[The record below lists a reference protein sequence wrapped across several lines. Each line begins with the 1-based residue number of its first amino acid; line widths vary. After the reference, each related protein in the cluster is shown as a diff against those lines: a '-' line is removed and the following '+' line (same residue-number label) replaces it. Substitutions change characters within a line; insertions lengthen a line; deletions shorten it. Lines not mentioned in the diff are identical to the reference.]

1 MNNDNFLPLSLSVQN
16 GSEPEPKITDFE
28 QIDEIGVGGYGRVN
42 LYKHKVTGGIYA
54 IKLID
59 KTKFENKIQKQL
71 FAREVEIMYKISH
84 KNIVKLYS
92 HFEDES
98 NCYLVMEYLK
108 RGNLYSLLQSQPNK
122 CLDQKSIANYIVDLI
137 SSLYYLHNMNPSI
150 IHRDIKPENLLLSDD
165 NHLKLTD
172 FGGSN
177 YYFQNK
183 ARFTTVGTRIY
194 QSPEMLL
201 NKGYDT
207 RVDIW
212 AIGVLIFELLSGE
225 PPFKKDTHSI
235 EDNIINLRINW
246 PNKMNLLGKNL
257 ISKILKVNPEG
268 RLNLV
273 EILQHKFISDIVP
286 DASKRLILPSD
297 FTIEPFIISKMTP
310 QEKTKV
316 NERDYGSNYSDK
328 NSEINFNEDSKKSFE
343 KLNESNNNLTKMY
356 NDVLIKK
363 KMNKNE
369 NENAKSIEY
378 LKQKVEILQKEIYNK
393 IEINLNQ
400 AKQISLLEEDNKYLL
415 QKIDTLTE
423 KYENKEKQYLSVIQK
438 LMEKIKYNKDNKES
452 PQIKRNNQNTL
463 DEFFTNKSHSVKD
476 LQDIP
481 NYYNDNLLLFYQ
493 KENKKLN
500 EINDKYL
507 NIINELKEKIV
518 KLETNSISNEV
529 ENEPMFK
536 LLKENEEKIEKK
548 EKKINKFKNILE
560 NISNFIDKINYETFQ
575 VDIPFDHFDSF
586 DSNNLSWKNGNYY
599 KSSSNANIQFPNNN
613 LSQSNEILSFPSFSI
628 QSKSKLNNLI

>member
-1 MNNDNFLPLSLSVQN
+1 MDNDNFLPLSLSVQN
-16 GSEPEPKITDFE
+16 GSESQPKITDFD
-28 QIDEIGVGGYGRVN
+28 QIDEIGAGGYGRVN
-42 LYKHKVTGGIYA
+42 LYKHKITGAIYA

-122 CLDQKSIANYIVDLI
+122 SFDQKSIANYIVDLI

-212 AIGVLIFELLSGE
+212 AIGVLIFELLCGY
-225 PPFKKDTHSI
+225 PPFKKDTHSM

-246 PNKMNLLGKNL
+246 PIKMNLLGKNL
-257 ISKILKVNPEG
+257 ISKILKVNPEN
-268 RLNLV
+268 RLNLE

-286 DASKRLILPSD
+286 NASKRLILPSD
-297 FTIEPFIISKMTP
+297 VIIEPFIISKMTP
-310 QEKTKV
+310 QEKNKV
-316 NERDYGSNYSDK
+316 NESDYDSNYSNI
-328 NSEINFNEDSKKSFE
+328 NSDINCSDDYQKLYE
-343 KLNESNNNLTKMY
+343 KLNESYNNINKMY
-356 NDVLIKK
+356 NDILIKK
-363 KMNKNE
+363 KINE

-378 LKQKVEILQKEIYNK
+378 LKQKVEILQKDIYK
-393 IEINLNQ
+393 KLEINLNQ
-400 AKQISLLEEDNKYLL
+400 AKQISLLEEDKKYLL
-415 QKIDTLTE
+415 QKIDTLTT

-438 LMEKIKYNKDNKES
+438 LMDKLKDNNKES
-452 PQIKRNNQNTL
+452 SPIKRNDRSAL

-476 LQDIP
+476 LQDLP

-500 EINDKYL
+500 EINVKYL
-507 NIINELKEKIV
+507 SIINELKEKIV

-529 ENEPMFK
+529 NNEPIFK
-536 LLKENEEKIEKK
+536 LLKDNEAEIEKK
-548 EKKINKFKNILE
+548 EKKINKFENILE

-575 VDIPFDHFDSF
+575 VDIPFEHYDSF
-586 DSNNLSWKNGNYY
+586 DSNNLSWKSGNNY
-599 KSSSNANIQFPNNN
+599 KSINSAHIQFPNN
-613 LSQSNEILSFPSFSI
+613 LSQSHEKLSIPSSSI
-628 QSKSKLNNLI
+628 HPKPKLSNLI

>member
-1 MNNDNFLPLSLSVQN
+1 MDNENFLPLSLSVQN
-16 GSEPEPKITDFE
+16 GSEPEPKITDFD
-28 QIDEIGVGGYGRVN
+28 QIDEIGAGGYGRVN
-42 LYKHKVTGGIYA
+42 LYKHKVTGAIYA

-98 NCYLVMEYLK
+98 NCYLVMEYIK
-108 RGNLYSLLQSQPNK
+108 RGNLFSLLQSQPNK

-212 AIGVLIFELLSGE
+212 AIGVLIFELLCGY
-225 PPFKKDTHSI
+225 PPFKKDNHSM
-235 EDNIINLRINW
+235 EDNIINLKINW
-246 PNKMNLLGKNL
+246 PIKMNLLGKNL
-257 ISKILKVNPEG
+257 ISKILKVNPEN
-268 RLNLV
+268 RLNLE

-297 FTIEPFIISKMTP
+297 VIIEPFIISKMTP
-310 QEKTKV
+310 QEKIKV
-316 NERDYGSNYSDK
+316 NESDYDSNYSNR
-328 NSEINFNEDSKKSFE
+328 NSDINFSDDYKKLNE
-343 KLNESNNNLTKMY
+343 KLNESYNNLNKMY

-363 KMNKNE
+363 KINE

-378 LKQKVEILQKEIYNK
+378 LKQKVEILQNEIYK
-393 IEINLNQ
+393 KLEINLNQ
-400 AKQISLLEEDNKYLL
+400 AKQISLLEEDKKYLL
-415 QKIDTLTE
+415 QKIDTLNL

-438 LMEKIKYNKDNKES
+438 LMDKIKNNKDNKDS
-452 PQIKRNNQNTL
+452 PIKRNNQTTL

-476 LQDIP
+476 LQDLP

-493 KENKKLN
+493 QENKKLN

-507 NIINELKEKIV
+507 SIINDLKEKIV
-518 KLETNSISNEV
+518 KLETNSITNEGN
-529 ENEPMFK
+529 NEPIYK
-536 LLKENEEKIEKK
+536 ILKDNEAEIEKK
-548 EKKINKFKNILE
+548 EKKINKFENILE

-575 VDIPFDHFDSF
+575 VDIPFEHYDSF
-586 DSNNLSWKNGNYY
+586 DSNNLSWKNGNNY
-599 KSSSNANIQFPNNN
+599 KCLSSANIQFPNN
-613 LSQSNEILSFPSFSI
+613 LSQSNE
-628 QSKSKLNNLI
+628 KL

>member
-16 GSEPEPKITDFE
+16 GSEPEPKITDFD
-28 QIDEIGVGGYGRVN
+28 QIDEIGAGGYGRVN
-42 LYKHKVTGGIYA
+42 LYKHKVTGAIYA

-172 FGGSN
+172 FGGRN

-316 NERDYGSNYSDK
+316 NKRDYGSNYSDK

-378 LKQKVEILQKEIYNK
+378 LKQKVEILQNEIYK
-393 IEINLNQ
+393 KLEINLNQ

-415 QKIDTLTE
+415 QKIDTLTT

-507 NIINELKEKIV
+507 SIINDLKEKIV

-529 ENEPMFK
+529 NNEPIFK
-536 LLKENEEKIEKK
+536 LLKDNEAEIEKK
-548 EKKINKFKNILE
+548 EKKINKFENILE

>member
-1 MNNDNFLPLSLSVQN
+1 MDNENFLPLSLSVQN
-16 GSEPEPKITDFE
+16 GSEPEPKITDFD
-28 QIDEIGVGGYGRVN
+28 QIDEIGAGGYGRVN
-42 LYKHKVTGGIYA
+42 LYKHKVTGAIYA

-98 NCYLVMEYLK
+98 NCYLVMEYIK
-108 RGNLYSLLQSQPNK
+108 RGNLFSLLQSQPNK

-172 FGGSN
+172 FGASN

-212 AIGVLIFELLSGE
+212 AIGVLIFELLCGY
-225 PPFKKDTHSI
+225 PPFKKDNHSM
-235 EDNIINLRINW
+235 EDNIINLKINW
-246 PNKMNLLGKNL
+246 PIKMNLLGKNL
-257 ISKILKVNPEG
+257 ISKILKVNPEN
-268 RLNLV
+268 RLNLE

-297 FTIEPFIISKMTP
+297 VIIEPFIISKMTP
-310 QEKTKV
+310 QEKIKV
-316 NERDYGSNYSDK
+316 NESDYDSNYSNR
-328 NSEINFNEDSKKSFE
+328 NSDINFSDDYKKLNE
-343 KLNESNNNLTKMY
+343 KLNESYNNLNKMY

-363 KMNKNE
+363 KINE

-378 LKQKVEILQKEIYNK
+378 LKQKVEILQNEIYK
-393 IEINLNQ
+393 KLEINLNQ
-400 AKQISLLEEDNKYLL
+400 AKQISLLEEDKKYLL
-415 QKIDTLTE
+415 QKIDTLNL
-423 KYENKEKQYLSVIQK
+423 KYENKEKQYLNVIQK
-438 LMEKIKYNKDNKES
+438 LMDKIKNNKDNKDS
-452 PQIKRNNQNTL
+452 PIKRNNQTTL
-463 DEFFTNKSHSVKD
+463 DDFFTNKSHSVKD
-476 LQDIP
+476 LQDLP

-493 KENKKLN
+493 QENKKLN

-507 NIINELKEKIV
+507 SIINDLKEKIV
-518 KLETNSISNEV
+518 KLETNSITNEV
-529 ENEPMFK
+529 NNEPIYK
-536 LLKENEEKIEKK
+536 ILKENEAEIEKK
-548 EKKINKFKNILE
+548 EKKINKFENILE

-575 VDIPFDHFDSF
+575 VDIPFEHYDSF
-586 DSNNLSWKNGNYY
+586 DSNNLSWKNGNNY
-599 KSSSNANIQFPNNN
+599 KCLNSANIQFPNN
-613 LSQSNEILSFPSFSI
+613 LSQSNE
-628 QSKSKLNNLI
+628 KL

>member
-1 MNNDNFLPLSLSVQN
+1 MDNENFLPLSLSVQN
-16 GSEPEPKITDFE
+16 GSEPEPKITDFD
-28 QIDEIGVGGYGRVN
+28 QIDEIGAGGYGRVN
-42 LYKHKVTGGIYA
+42 LYKHKVTGAIYA

-98 NCYLVMEYLK
+98 NCYLVMEYIK
-108 RGNLYSLLQSQPNK
+108 RGNLFSLLQSQPNK

-172 FGGSN
+172 FGASN

-212 AIGVLIFELLSGE
+212 AIGVLIFELLCGY
-225 PPFKKDTHSI
+225 PPFKKDNHSM
-235 EDNIINLRINW
+235 EDNIINLKINW
-246 PNKMNLLGKNL
+246 PIKMNLLGKNL
-257 ISKILKVNPEG
+257 ISKILKVNPEN
-268 RLNLV
+268 RLNLE

-297 FTIEPFIISKMTP
+297 VIIEPFIISKMTP
-310 QEKTKV
+310 QEKIKV
-316 NERDYGSNYSDK
+316 NESDYDSNYSNR
-328 NSEINFNEDSKKSFE
+328 NSDINFSDDYKKLNE
-343 KLNESNNNLTKMY
+343 KLNESYNNLNKMY

-363 KMNKNE
+363 KINE

-378 LKQKVEILQKEIYNK
+378 LKQKVEILQNEIYK
-393 IEINLNQ
+393 KLEINLNQ
-400 AKQISLLEEDNKYLL
+400 AKQISLLEEDKKYLL
-415 QKIDTLTE
+415 QKIDTLNV

-438 LMEKIKYNKDNKES
+438 LMDKIKNNKDNKDS
-452 PQIKRNNQNTL
+452 PIKRNNQTTL

-476 LQDIP
+476 LQDLP

-493 KENKKLN
+493 QENKKLN
-500 EINDKYL
+500 EINIKYL
-507 NIINELKEKIV
+507 SIINDLKEKIV
-518 KLETNSISNEV
+518 KLETNSITNEV
-529 ENEPMFK
+529 NNEPLYK
-536 LLKENEEKIEKK
+536 ILKENEAEMEKK
-548 EKKINKFKNILE
+548 EKKINKFENILE
-560 NISNFIDKINYETFQ
+560 NISNFIEKINYETFQ
-575 VDIPFDHFDSF
+575 VDIPFEHFDSF
-586 DSNNLSWKNGNYY
+586 DSNNLSWKNGNNY
-599 KSSSNANIQFPNNN
+599 KCLSSANIQFPNN
-613 LSQSNEILSFPSFSI
+613 LSQSNE
-628 QSKSKLNNLI
+628 KL

>member
-1 MNNDNFLPLSLSVQN
+1 MDNDNFLPLSLSVQN
-16 GSEPEPKITDFE
+16 GSESQPKITDFD
-28 QIDEIGVGGYGRVN
+28 QIDEIGAGGYGRVN
-42 LYKHKVTGGIYA
+42 LYKHKITGAIYA

-122 CLDQKSIANYIVDLI
+122 SFDQKSIANYIVDLI

-212 AIGVLIFELLSGE
+212 AIGVLIFELLCGY
-225 PPFKKDTHSI
+225 PPFKKDTHSM

-246 PNKMNLLGKNL
+246 PIKMNLLGKNL
-257 ISKILKVNPEG
+257 ISKILKVNPEN
-268 RLNLV
+268 RLNLE

-286 DASKRLILPSD
+286 NASKRLILPSD
-297 FTIEPFIISKMTP
+297 VIIEPFIISKMTP
-310 QEKTKV
+310 QEKNKV
-316 NERDYGSNYSDK
+316 NESDYDSNYSNI
-328 NSEINFNEDSKKSFE
+328 NSDINCSDDYKKLYE
-343 KLNESNNNLTKMY
+343 KLNESYNNINKMY
-356 NDVLIKK
+356 NDILIKK
-363 KMNKNE
+363 KINE

-378 LKQKVEILQKEIYNK
+378 LKQKVEILQKDIYK
-393 IEINLNQ
+393 KLEINLNQ
-400 AKQISLLEEDNKYLL
+400 AKQISLLEEDKKYLL
-415 QKIDTLTE
+415 QKIDTLTT

-438 LMEKIKYNKDNKES
+438 LMDKLKDNNKES
-452 PQIKRNNQNTL
+452 SPIKRNDRSAL

-476 LQDIP
+476 LQDLP

-500 EINDKYL
+500 EINVKYL
-507 NIINELKEKIV
+507 SIINELKEKIV

-529 ENEPMFK
+529 NNEPIFK
-536 LLKENEEKIEKK
+536 LLKDNEAEIEKK
-548 EKKINKFKNILE
+548 EKKINKFENILE

-575 VDIPFDHFDSF
+575 VDIPFEHYDSF
-586 DSNNLSWKNGNYY
+586 DSNNLSWKSGNNY
-599 KSSSNANIQFPNNN
+599 KSINSAHIQFPNN
-613 LSQSNEILSFPSFSI
+613 LSQSHEKLSIPSSSI
-628 QSKSKLNNLI
+628 HPKPKLSNLI

>member
-1 MNNDNFLPLSLSVQN
+1 MDNENFLPLSLSVQN
-16 GSEPEPKITDFE
+16 GSEPEPKITDFD
-28 QIDEIGVGGYGRVN
+28 QIDEIGAGGYGRVN
-42 LYKHKVTGGIYA
+42 LYKHKVTGAIYA

-98 NCYLVMEYLK
+98 NCYLVMEYIK
-108 RGNLYSLLQSQPNK
+108 RGNLFSLLQSQPNK

-172 FGGSN
+172 FGASN

-212 AIGVLIFELLSGE
+212 AIGVLIFELLCGY
-225 PPFKKDTHSI
+225 PPFKKDNHSM
-235 EDNIINLRINW
+235 EDNIINLKINW
-246 PNKMNLLGKNL
+246 PIKMNLLGKNL
-257 ISKILKVNPEG
+257 ISKILKVNPEN
-268 RLNLV
+268 RLNLE

-297 FTIEPFIISKMTP
+297 VIIEPFIISKMTP
-310 QEKTKV
+310 QEKIKV
-316 NERDYGSNYSDK
+316 NESDYDSNYSNR
-328 NSEINFNEDSKKSFE
+328 NSDINFSDDYKKLNE
-343 KLNESNNNLTKMY
+343 KLNESYNNLNKMY

-363 KMNKNE
+363 KINE

-378 LKQKVEILQKEIYNK
+378 LKQKVEILQNEIYK
-393 IEINLNQ
+393 KLEINLNQ
-400 AKQISLLEEDNKYLL
+400 AKQISLLEEDKKYLL
-415 QKIDTLTE
+415 QKIDTLNV

-438 LMEKIKYNKDNKES
+438 LMDKIKNNKDNKDS
-452 PQIKRNNQNTL
+452 PIKRNNQTTL

-476 LQDIP
+476 LQDLP

-493 KENKKLN
+493 QENKKLN

-507 NIINELKEKIV
+507 SIINDLKEKIV
-518 KLETNSISNEV
+518 KLETNSITNEV
-529 ENEPMFK
+529 NNEPLYK
-536 LLKENEEKIEKK
+536 ILKENEAEMEKK
-548 EKKINKFKNILE
+548 EKKINKFENILE
-560 NISNFIDKINYETFQ
+560 NISNFIEKINYETFQ
-575 VDIPFDHFDSF
+575 VDIPFEHFDSF
-586 DSNNLSWKNGNYY
+586 DSNNLSWKNGNNY
-599 KSSSNANIQFPNNN
+599 KCLSSANIQFPNN
-613 LSQSNEILSFPSFSI
+613 LSQSNE
-628 QSKSKLNNLI
+628 KL

>member
-1 MNNDNFLPLSLSVQN
+1 MDNENFLPLSLSVQN
-16 GSEPEPKITDFE
+16 GSEPEPKITDFD
-28 QIDEIGVGGYGRVN
+28 QIDEIGAGGYGRVN
-42 LYKHKVTGGIYA
+42 LYKHKVTGAIYA

-98 NCYLVMEYLK
+98 NCYLVMEYIK
-108 RGNLYSLLQSQPNK
+108 RGNLFSLLQSQPNK

-172 FGGSN
+172 FGASN

-212 AIGVLIFELLSGE
+212 AIGVLIFELLCGY
-225 PPFKKDTHSI
+225 PPFKKDNHSM
-235 EDNIINLRINW
+235 EDNIINLKINW
-246 PNKMNLLGKNL
+246 PIKMNLLGKNL
-257 ISKILKVNPEG
+257 ISKILKVNPEN
-268 RLNLV
+268 RLNLE

-297 FTIEPFIISKMTP
+297 VIIEPFIISKMTP
-310 QEKTKV
+310 QEKIKV
-316 NERDYGSNYSDK
+316 NESDYDSNYSNR
-328 NSEINFNEDSKKSFE
+328 NSDINFSDDYKKLNE
-343 KLNESNNNLTKMY
+343 KLNESYNNLNKMY

-363 KMNKNE
+363 KINE

-378 LKQKVEILQKEIYNK
+378 LKQKVEILQNEIYK
-393 IEINLNQ
+393 KLEINLNQ
-400 AKQISLLEEDNKYLL
+400 AKQISLLEEDKKYLL
-415 QKIDTLTE
+415 QKIDTLNV

-438 LMEKIKYNKDNKES
+438 LMDKIKNNKDNKDS
-452 PQIKRNNQNTL
+452 PIKRNNQTTL

-476 LQDIP
+476 LQDLP

-493 KENKKLN
+493 QENKKLN
-500 EINDKYL
+500 EINIKYL
-507 NIINELKEKIV
+507 SIINDLKEKIV
-518 KLETNSISNEV
+518 KLETNSITNEV
-529 ENEPMFK
+529 NNEPLYK
-536 LLKENEEKIEKK
+536 ILKENEAEIEKK
-548 EKKINKFKNILE
+548 EKKINKFENILE
-560 NISNFIDKINYETFQ
+560 NISNFIEKINYETFQ
-575 VDIPFDHFDSF
+575 VDIPFEHFDSF
-586 DSNNLSWKNGNYY
+586 DSNNLSWKNGNNY
-599 KSSSNANIQFPNNN
+599 KCLSSANIQFPNN
-613 LSQSNEILSFPSFSI
+613 LSQSNE
-628 QSKSKLNNLI
+628 KL

>member
-1 MNNDNFLPLSLSVQN
+1 MDNDNFLPLSLSVQN
-16 GSEPEPKITDFE
+16 GSESQPKITDFD
-28 QIDEIGVGGYGRVN
+28 QIDEIGAGGYGRVN
-42 LYKHKVTGGIYA
+42 LYKHKITGAIYA

-108 RGNLYSLLQSQPNK
+108 KGNLYSLLQSQPNK
-122 CLDQKSIANYIVDLI
+122 SLDQKSIANYIVDLI

-316 NERDYGSNYSDK
+316 NERDYGSNFSDK

-378 LKQKVEILQKEIYNK
+378 LKQKVEILQNEIYK
-393 IEINLNQ
+393 KLEINLNQ
-400 AKQISLLEEDNKYLL
+400 AKQISLLEEDKKYLI
-415 QKIDTLTE
+415 QKIDTLTT

-438 LMEKIKYNKDNKES
+438 LMDKLKDNNKES
-452 PQIKRNNQNTL
+452 SPIKRNDRSAL

-476 LQDIP
+476 LQDLP

-500 EINDKYL
+500 EINVKYL
-507 NIINELKEKIV
+507 SIINELKEKIV

-529 ENEPMFK
+529 NNEPIFK
-536 LLKENEEKIEKK
+536 LLKDNEAEIEKK
-548 EKKINKFKNILE
+548 EKKINKFENILE

-575 VDIPFDHFDSF
+575 VDIPFEHYDSF
-586 DSNNLSWKNGNYY
+586 DSNNLSWKSGNNY
-599 KSSSNANIQFPNNN
+599 KSINSAHIQFPNN
-613 LSQSNEILSFPSFSI
+613 LSQSHEKLSIPSSSI
-628 QSKSKLNNLI
+628 HPKPKLSNLI

>member
-1 MNNDNFLPLSLSVQN
+1 MDNENFLPLSLSVQN
-16 GSEPEPKITDFE
+16 GSEPEPKITDFD
-28 QIDEIGVGGYGRVN
+28 QIDEIGAGGYGRVN
-42 LYKHKVTGGIYA
+42 LYKHKVTGAIYA

-98 NCYLVMEYLK
+98 NCYLVMEYIK
-108 RGNLYSLLQSQPNK
+108 RGNLFSLLQSQPNK

-212 AIGVLIFELLSGE
+212 AIGVLIFELLCGY
-225 PPFKKDTHSI
+225 PPFKKDNHSM
-235 EDNIINLRINW
+235 EDNIINLKINW
-246 PNKMNLLGKNL
+246 PIKMNLLGKNL
-257 ISKILKVNPEG
+257 ISKILKVNPEN
-268 RLNLV
+268 RLNLE

-297 FTIEPFIISKMTP
+297 VIIEPFIISKMTP
-310 QEKTKV
+310 QEKIKV
-316 NERDYGSNYSDK
+316 NESDYDSNYSNR
-328 NSEINFNEDSKKSFE
+328 NSDINFSDDYKKLNE
-343 KLNESNNNLTKMY
+343 KLNESYNNLNKMY

-363 KMNKNE
+363 KINE

-378 LKQKVEILQKEIYNK
+378 LKQKVEILQNEIYK
-393 IEINLNQ
+393 KLEINLNQ
-400 AKQISLLEEDNKYLL
+400 AKQISLLEEDKKYLL
-415 QKIDTLTE
+415 QKIDTLNL
-423 KYENKEKQYLSVIQK
+423 KYENKEKQYLNVIQK
-438 LMEKIKYNKDNKES
+438 LMDKIKNNKDNKDS
-452 PQIKRNNQNTL
+452 PIKRNNQTTL
-463 DEFFTNKSHSVKD
+463 DDFFTNKSHSVKD
-476 LQDIP
+476 LQDLP

-493 KENKKLN
+493 QENKKLN

-507 NIINELKEKIV
+507 SIINDLKEKIV
-518 KLETNSISNEV
+518 KLETNSITNEV
-529 ENEPMFK
+529 NNEPIYK
-536 LLKENEEKIEKK
+536 ILKENEAEIEKK
-548 EKKINKFKNILE
+548 EKKINKFENILE

-575 VDIPFDHFDSF
+575 VDIPFEHYDSF
-586 DSNNLSWKNGNYY
+586 DSNNLSWKNGNNY
-599 KSSSNANIQFPNNN
+599 KCLNSANIQFPNN
-613 LSQSNEILSFPSFSI
+613 LSQSNE
-628 QSKSKLNNLI
+628 KL